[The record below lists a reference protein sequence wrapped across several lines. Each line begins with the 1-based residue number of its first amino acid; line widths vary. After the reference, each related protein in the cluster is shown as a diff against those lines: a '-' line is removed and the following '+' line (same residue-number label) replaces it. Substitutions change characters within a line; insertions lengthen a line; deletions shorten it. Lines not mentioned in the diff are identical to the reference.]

1 MIYGYLSMLA
11 FVVYLFLFIPRF
23 KKSLDSKD
31 SYSIRL
37 NGLSVLACIVLLVGS
52 IDPMGMAGIVTYH
65 VYYIC
70 DEIAAAALLVAAVI
84 MIDSIVKIGRSIEQN
99 KKASLVE
106 GLNPLVLRGTE
117 GFLFG
122 IFIIPMLVSMFDKDK
137 FLFWAGIKGLGGGL
151 HLLFVMILVSK
162 NVAIILEGCKSL
174 PEDKQ
179 AALKARFKRCT
190 RSGYSISFLLLASC
204 ILDFLEPDSRFKIS
218 VGAGGFI
225 LWAAFRA
232 VFVLVLSLYYVTNK
246 NKGQEKKK
254 GEGSSS
260 RKKSTVVSKAST
272 VAPES

>member
-23 KKSLDSKD
+23 KQSLDSKEKD

-37 NGLSVLACIVLLVGS
+37 NGLSVLGCIALTVGS
-52 IDPMGMAGIVTYH
+52 IDPMGTAGIVTYH
-65 VYYIC
+65 VYFIC
-70 DEIAAAALLVAAVI
+70 DEIAAAALLVVAVY
-84 MIDSIVKIGRSIEQN
+84 MIDGIVKIGRSIEQN

-190 RSGYSISFLLLASC
+190 RSGYFISFLLIASSL
-204 ILDFLEPDSRFKIS
+204 LDFLEPDSRFKIS
-218 VGAGGFI
+218 VGIGGFMI
-225 LWAAFRA
+225 WAVLRA
-232 VFVLVLSLYYVTNK
+232 VFALGLFLYYATNK
-246 NKGQEKKK
+246 VPEKK
-254 GEGSSS
+254 GGGGSGTTT
-260 RKKSTVVSKAST
+260 KTQTATSTVV
-272 VAPES
+272 PEN